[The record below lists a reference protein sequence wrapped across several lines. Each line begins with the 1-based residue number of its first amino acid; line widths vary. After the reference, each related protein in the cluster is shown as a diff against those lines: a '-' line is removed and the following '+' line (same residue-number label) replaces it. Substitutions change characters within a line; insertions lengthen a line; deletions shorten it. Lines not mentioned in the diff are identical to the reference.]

1 MTDRLTDV
9 EVKIAFLENTIAE
22 LDDVVRSLADKLG
35 RVERELLEVQKH
47 VAGRPERGSTDL
59 ADEVPPHY

>member
-1 MTDRLTDV
+1 MSERITNV
-9 EVKIAFLENTIAE
+9 EVKVAFLENTIAE
-22 LDDVVRSLADKLG
+22 LDEVIRKLADKLE
-35 RVERELLEVQKH
+35 RVERELVEVQNH